1 MPLTAEQIYNEAI
14 LLPNESKIFL
24 VEKLMENI
32 ESYTDRDTEALQI
45 REAKTRRH
53 EIRSGKVQPVPG
65 EEALKKVSPRPFGLC
80 AEEFSVPDDFD
91 DPLPEYLLNEFE
103 GK

>member
-1 MPLTAEQIYNEAI
+1 MPLTAEQIYNEAVQ
-14 LLPNESKIFL
+14 LPNEAKIFL

-32 ESYTDRDTEALQI
+32 DIDRDTEALQI
-45 REAKTRRH
+45 REAKKRRD
-53 EIRSGKVQPVPG
+53 EIRSGRVQPVPG
-65 EEALKKVSPRPFGLC
+65 EKALKKVSPRPFGLC
-80 AEEFSVPDDFD
+80 TEEFSVPDDFD